1 VRDHRSMIESAEQ
14 FVWLRRS
21 DLKEEY
27 DRATEEEAP
36 VDVWREVIEEY
47 PEMRGWV
54 AHNKT
59 VPAEILGLLAED
71 EDPAVRLRVAMKR
84 QLPIEVAALLADD
97 PDEDVREA
105 IRRRTQ

>member
-1 VRDHRSMIESAEQ
+1 MRVIESAEQ

-27 DRATEEEAP
+27 DRATNEDAP
-36 VDVWREVIEEY
+36 LDVWQEVIDEY

-59 VPAEILGLLAED
+59 VPPEILRRLAED

-84 QLPIEVAALLADD
+84 DVPFDVIAMLADD
-97 PDEDVREA
+97 EDAAVREA
-105 IRRRTQ
+105 IERRGQ